1 MGQRIYKREI
11 VGEIERY
18 LRTGD
23 IIVLHGARQVGKTS
37 LLRYFE
43 TELKAKGEKTY
54 FIDLEDS
61 RYVKILDAGVE
72 EFRKLLAE
80 EGIKASRP
88 GKKVYIFVDEIQYLT
103 NPSSFMKLIAD
114 HHKAIKLIVS
124 GSSSFAIKT
133 RFKDSLAGRTVDF
146 DIFNLSFSEFLTFRG
161 YAFDE
166 GRVFTDKKVDELRV
180 FFKQYVLYG
189 GYPKIVLTPE
199 VGMKEKYL
207 QQIIDT
213 YVKKDIRDL
222 ASIKDIEKFN
232 KLLEALA
239 AQSGQLL
246 NVAELSNTTRIAKQ
260 TIEKYLFIMENTYIL
275 KLVRPFSGSIR
286 SELFKLPKIFFYDTG
301 IMQMLWL
308 KGLQKE
314 IIGSVFETA
323 IFAELVKRHDKD
335 SVYYWRTKDR
345 KEIDFIVRIKKDI
358 LPVEAKLNFE
368 QFRPSAV
375 NYFTEKYDLKAYRVV
390 GLDGKPKNEFQ
401 AYPWEI

>member
-1 MGQRIYKREI
+1 MDQIIYKREI
-11 VGEIERY
+11 TAEIERY

-43 TELKAKGEKTY
+43 AELKAKGETVY

-61 RYVKILDAGVE
+61 RFVKILDSGVG
-72 EFRKLLAE
+72 EFLKLLEE
-80 EGIKASRP
+80 EGIKAARP
-88 GKKVYIFVDEIQYLT
+88 NKKVFVFIDEIQYLV
-103 NPSSFMKLIAD
+103 NPSSFLKLIAD
-114 HHKAIKLIVS
+114 HHKDIKLIVS
-124 GSSSFAIKT
+124 GSSSFAIKSK
-133 RFKDSLAGRTVDF
+133 FKDSLVGRIVDF
-146 DIFNLSFSEFLTFRG
+146 DIFNLSFREYLTFRN
-161 YAFDE
+161 YTFELRKAY
-166 GRVFTDKKVDELRV
+166 TAKKVDELRGL
-180 FFKQYVLYG
+180 FKQYVLYG

-207 QQIIDT
+207 QQIIDA
-213 YVKKDIRDL
+213 YIKKDIRDL
-222 ASIKDIEKFN
+222 ASVKDIEKFN

-260 TIEKYLFIMENTYIL
+260 TIQKYLFIMENTYIL
-275 KLVRPFSGSIR
+275 KLVRPFSGNIR

-314 IIGSVFETA
+314 LIGSVFETG

-345 KEIDFIVRIKKDI
+345 KEIYFIVRIKKDV
-358 LPVEAKLNFE
+358 LPVEVTLNFV
-368 QFRPSAV
+368 QFRPTAV
-375 NYFTEKYDLKAYRVV
+375 NYFTEQYGLKKYKVI
-390 GLDGKPKNEFQ
+390 GFIGKPKNKFQ
-401 AYPWEI
+401 AYPREI